1 MADGIPDVDDLRRKS
16 EVSDDG
22 IEAATAAYLADQDAK
37 AFALESCPMI
47 DVATAIEMHPK
58 ARKRVAD
65 AATMPGLRC
74 TMVQTAVVTSD
85 EVPPRRWRGGEA
97 TKLIAR
103 VWAVAV
109 TVCLRRSANGKPTC
123 RRYPPCKRTK
133 AGFAGRMQAADQRKS
148 PARLSRR
155 G

>member
-1 MADGIPDVDDLRRKS
+1 MADGIPGVDDLRRES

-47 DVATAIEMHPK
+47 DVATAIEMHPQ

-85 EVPPRRWRGGEA
+85 EVPPRRWRGGGGHKTDRPGVGSRGHGLPA
-97 TKLIAR
+97 TIGERKADLQA
-103 VWAVAV
+103 
-109 TVCLRRSANGKPTC
+109 LSA
-123 RRYPPCKRTK
+123 
-133 AGFAGRMQAADQRKS
+133 
-148 PARLSRR
+148 L
-155 G
+155 